1 MQHYIAQQTTHLSRK
16 DIVMSQFSSADPVV
30 ILSYARTPMGAMQ
43 GALADVSATDLG
55 AVAVKAA
62 VERAGVAG
70 EDIDRAYIGCVL
82 PAGLGQAPARQ
93 AAIKAGLPLSVEATT
108 VNKVCGSGMQTVIM
122 GAEALASGT
131 IDMVVAGG
139 MESMTNAPYLLKKHR
154 SGARLG
160 HDTAYDHM
168 FLDGLEDAYEPG
180 RAMGTFA
187 QDTANAYQMT
197 REEMD
202 AYSIESLARANK
214 AIASGAFADEVVPV
228 TVSTRAGDVVVEHD
242 EAPGKGR
249 PDKIPQLKPAFA
261 KDGTI
266 TAATSSSISDGA
278 AALVL
283 TRASVAEAKGLTP
296 VARIVATAAHAQA
309 PAQFTT
315 APIPA
320 IQKVLARA
328 GWGVDDV
335 DLFEVNEAF
344 ACVAMFAMRD
354 LGIPHDKINV
364 NGGGTALGHPI
375 GASGS
380 RIIVTLLNA
389 LKQQGKTRGV
399 ASLCIGGGE
408 ATAVAVELI

>member
-1 MQHYIAQQTTHLSRK
+1 MPK
-16 DIVMSQFSSADPVV
+16 FSASDPVV
-30 ILSYARTPMGAMQ
+30 ILSYARTPMGGMQ

-55 AVAVKAA
+55 ATAVKAA
-62 VERAGVAG
+62 VERSGVSA
-70 EDIDRAYIGCVL
+70 DKFDRTYMGCVL

-93 AAIKAGLPLSVEATT
+93 ASIKAGLPKSVQATT

-131 IDMVVAGG
+131 IDYVVAGG

-168 FLDGLEDAYEPG
+168 FLDGLEDAYEEG

-187 QDTANAYQMT
+187 QDTANDYQLT

-202 AYSIESLARANK
+202 AYSIESLRRANA
-214 AIASGAFADEVVPV
+214 AIENGAFAGEVVPV
-228 TVSTRAGDVVVEHD
+228 TFSTRAGEVTVEHD
-242 EAPGKGR
+242 EQPEKGK
-249 PDKIPQLKPAFA
+249 PDKIPTLRPAFA

-278 AALVL
+278 AAVVL
-283 TRASVAEAKGLTP
+283 TRESIAEKNGQTP
-296 VARIVATAAHAQA
+296 VARIVAVAAHAQA
-309 PAQFTT
+309 PSEFTV
-315 APIPA
+315 APVGA
-320 IQKVLARA
+320 INKVLENA
-328 GWGVDDV
+328 GWSADDV
-335 DLFEVNEAF
+335 DLWEVNEAF

-354 LGIPHDKINV
+354 IGIPHDKINV

-375 GASGS
+375 GASGT

-389 LKQQGKTRGV
+389 LKEQGKKRGI

-408 ATAVAVELI
+408 ATAVAVELV

>member
-1 MQHYIAQQTTHLSRK
+1 MP
-16 DIVMSQFSSADPVV
+16 QFSEADPIV
-30 ILSYARTPMGAMQ
+30 ILSYARTPMGSMQ
-43 GALADVSATDLG
+43 GALADATATDLG
-55 AVAVKAA
+55 ATAVKAA
-62 VERAGVAG
+62 VDRSGVPV
-70 EDIDRAYIGCVL
+70 DKFDRTYMGCVL

-93 AAIKAGLPLSVEATT
+93 ASIKAGLPKSVQATT

-122 GAEALASGT
+122 GSEALASGT
-131 IDMVVAGG
+131 VDYVVAGG

-168 FLDGLEDAYEPG
+168 FLDGLEDAYEEG

-187 QDTANAYQMT
+187 QETANEYQLT

-202 AYSIESLARANK
+202 DYSIESLRRANA
-214 AIASGAFADEVVPV
+214 AIESGAFDGEVVPV
-228 TVSTRAGDVVVEHD
+228 TIITRKGETTIEHD
-242 EAPGKGR
+242 EAPGKGK
-249 PDKIPQLKPAFA
+249 PDKIPQLRPAFA

-278 AALVL
+278 AAVVL
-283 TRASVAEAKGLTP
+283 SRESVAKENGQTP
-296 VARIVATAAHAQA
+296 VAKIVGLAAHAQE
-309 PAQFTT
+309 PSKFTV
-315 APIPA
+315 APIGA
-320 IQKVLARA
+320 IEKLLEQT
-328 GWGVDDV
+328 GWSAEDV
-335 DLFEVNEAF
+335 DLWEVNEAF

-354 LGIPHDKINV
+354 IGIPHDKINV

-375 GASGS
+375 GASGA

-389 LKQQGKTRGV
+389 LKEQGKKRGV

-408 ATAVAVELI
+408 ATAVAVEMV

>member
-1 MQHYIAQQTTHLSRK
+1 MT
-16 DIVMSQFSSADPVV
+16 QFSANDPVV
-30 ILSYARTPMGAMQ
+30 ILSYARTPMGGMQ

-55 AVAVKAA
+55 ATAVKAA
-62 VERAGVAG
+62 VERSGVSPEAF
-70 EDIDRAYIGCVL
+70 DRTYMGCVL

-93 AAIKAGLPLSVEATT
+93 ATIKAGLPKSVQATT

-131 IDMVVAGG
+131 VDYVVAGG

-154 SGARLG
+154 SGARIG

-168 FLDGLEDAYEPG
+168 FLDGLEDAYEEG

-187 QDTANAYQMT
+187 QDTANQYQLT

-202 AYSIESLARANK
+202 AYSIESLRRANA
-214 AIASGAFADEVVPV
+214 AIESGAFADEVVPV
-228 TVSTRAGDVVVEHD
+228 TVATRAGEVTVEHD
-242 EAPGKGR
+242 EQPGKGK
-249 PDKIPQLKPAFA
+249 PDKIPQLRPAFA

-278 AALVL
+278 AAVVL
-283 TRASVAEAKGLTP
+283 TRESVASANGQQPIAKII
-296 VARIVATAAHAQA
+296 AMAAHAQEPSEFTVA
-309 PAQFTT
+309 PVG
-315 APIPA
+315 A
-320 IQKVLARA
+320 ITKVLDRA
-328 GWGVDDV
+328 GWSADDV
-335 DLFEVNEAF
+335 DLWEVNEAF

-354 LGIPHDKINV
+354 IGIPHEKINV

-375 GASGS
+375 GASGT

-389 LKQQGKTRGV
+389 LKKQGKKRGV

-408 ATAVAVELI
+408 ATAVAVELV

>member
-1 MQHYIAQQTTHLSRK
+1 MRS
-16 DIVMSQFSSADPVV
+16 
-30 ILSYARTPMGAMQ
+30 
-43 GALADVSATDLG
+43 
-55 AVAVKAA
+55 
-62 VERAGVAG
+62 
-70 EDIDRAYIGCVL
+70 

-93 AAIKAGLPLSVEATT
+93 ASIKAGLPKSVQATT

-131 IDMVVAGG
+131 IDYVVAGG

-168 FLDGLEDAYEPG
+168 FLDGLEDAYEEG

-187 QDTANAYQMT
+187 QDTANDYQLT

-202 AYSIESLARANK
+202 AYSIESLRRANA
-214 AIASGAFADEVVPV
+214 AIENGAFAAEVVPV
-228 TVSTRAGDVVVEHD
+228 TFSTRAGEVTVEHD
-242 EAPGKGR
+242 EQPGKGK
-249 PDKIPQLKPAFA
+249 PDKIPTLRPAFA

-278 AALVL
+278 AAVVL
-283 TRASVAEAKGLTP
+283 TRESVAEKNGQTP
-296 VARIVATAAHAQA
+296 VARIVAMAAHAQA
-309 PAQFTT
+309 PSEFTV
-315 APIPA
+315 APVGA
-320 IQKVLARA
+320 INKVLENA
-328 GWGVDDV
+328 GWSADDV
-335 DLFEVNEAF
+335 ELWEVNEAF

-354 LGIPHDKINV
+354 IGIPHDKINV

-375 GASGS
+375 GASGT

-389 LKQQGKTRGV
+389 LKEQGKKRGI

-408 ATAVAVELI
+408 ATAVAVELV

>member
-1 MQHYIAQQTTHLSRK
+1 MTQLS
-16 DIVMSQFSSADPVV
+16 ATDPIV

-43 GALADVSATDLG
+43 GALSDLAATDLG
-55 AVAVKAA
+55 AIAVKAA
-62 VERAGVAG
+62 VERAGVKG
-70 EDIDRAYIGCVL
+70 EDIDRVYMGCVL

-93 AAIKAGLPLSVEATT
+93 AAIKAGLPLSVQATT

-131 IDMVVAGG
+131 IDLVVAGG

-154 SGARLG
+154 SGARMG

-187 QDTANAYQMT
+187 QETANEYQLT

-202 AYSIESLARANK
+202 AYAIESLARANR
-214 AIASGAFADEVVPV
+214 AIASGAFADEIVPV
-228 TVSTRAGDVVVEHD
+228 TVPTRTGEVVVEHD
-242 EAPGKGR
+242 EAPARGR

-283 TRASVAEAKGLTP
+283 TRASVAAAKGLAP
-296 VARIVATAAHAQA
+296 VARILAVAAHAHE
-309 PAQFTT
+309 PARFTT

-320 IQKVLARA
+320 IRKVLERA
-328 GWGVDDV
+328 GWGVEDV

-354 LGIPHDKINV
+354 LGIPHEKINV

-375 GASGS
+375 GASGA
-380 RIIVTLLNA
+380 RIIVTLLAA
-389 LKQQGKTRGV
+389 LKARGKRRGV

-408 ATAVAVELI
+408 ATAVAVELL